1 MKKIAVAVTSTSGV
15 DYLKEKDQV
24 LTARLTV
31 TFDRKEFVDYTE
43 IKADDF
49 YQMMLASPNADI
61 HTSQVSTG
69 QFAELFEKVKKDGFD
84 ELLVITLSSKLSG
97 TYQGAILAKEL
108 VPGLRVE
115 VFDSKSVSYGEAIL
129 AQHAL
134 KMVKSGA
141 SIEEIVKKLEE
152 VRDHTKIYVLVD
164 TLKYLVKNGRLS
176 STAGLLG
183 TLLKIKPLLKIMEDG
198 SLKPYEKIRTTTKA
212 QQRILEVILQET
224 EGYDVEYFVA
234 YTTNLD
240 KAEFFKKEIET
251 KRPGAHVTLYP
262 LTPVVGAHAGPGTLG
277 LGYSVK

>member
-1 MKKIAVAVTSTSGV
+1 MKKIAIAVTSTSGI
-15 DYLKEKDQV
+15 DYIDAKKDC

-31 TFDRKEFVDYTE
+31 TFDRKEYVDYEE
-43 IKADDF
+43 ITADDF
-49 YQMMLASPNADI
+49 YQMMLAKPDADI

-69 QFAELFEKVKKDGFD
+69 QFAELYEKVKANGYE

-97 TYQGAILAKEL
+97 TYQGAILAKDL
-108 VPGLRVE
+108 VPGLKVE

-129 AQHAL
+129 VDHAL
-134 KMVKSGA
+134 RMVKNGA
-141 SIEEIVKKLEE
+141 SLQEIIKKLEF
-152 VRDHTKIYVLVD
+152 VRDNTKIYVLVD

-198 SLKPYEKIRTTTKA
+198 SLKPFEKIRTTTKA
-212 QQRILEVILQET
+212 QQRILEVMLTET
-224 EGYDVEYFVA
+224 KDKDVDFFIA

-240 KAEFFKKEIET
+240 KAEYFKKEIET
-251 KRPGAHVTLYP
+251 ARPGAKVTLYP

-277 LGYSVK
+277 MGYSLK